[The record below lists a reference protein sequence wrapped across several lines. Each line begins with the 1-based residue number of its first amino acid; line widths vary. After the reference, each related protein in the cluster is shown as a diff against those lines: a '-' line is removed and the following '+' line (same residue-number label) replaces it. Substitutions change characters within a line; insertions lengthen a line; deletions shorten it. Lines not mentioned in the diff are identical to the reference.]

1 MVLNQFVK
9 ASSLYKKTYLIYL
22 GAREYLKNV
31 KKNMGKMLNLLLKL
45 LHMSLNPCFKVF
57 FKNVTFKS
65 VGKNVKVRELT
76 FLDFSQIDI
85 SQILSKIFL

>member
-31 KKNMGKMLNLLLKL
+31 KKK
-45 LHMSLNPCFKVF
+45 H
-57 FKNVTFKS
+57 
-65 VGKNVKVRELT
+65 GKNVKFVV
-76 FLDFSQIDI
+76 
-85 SQILSKIFL
+85 KIVTHVIKSMFQSFF

>member
-57 FKNVTFKS
+57 F
-65 VGKNVKVRELT
+65 
-76 FLDFSQIDI
+76 
-85 SQILSKIFL
+85 